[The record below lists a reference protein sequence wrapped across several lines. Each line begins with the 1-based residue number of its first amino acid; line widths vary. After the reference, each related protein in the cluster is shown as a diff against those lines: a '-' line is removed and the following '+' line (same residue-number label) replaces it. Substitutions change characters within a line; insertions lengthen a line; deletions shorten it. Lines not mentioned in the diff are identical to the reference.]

1 MKASRAVGAS
11 IEDQQAEPTAQ
22 SNTIRLL
29 VVDDHPLL
37 PQGLISL
44 VERHPGFSVV
54 AEATN
59 GREAVELIGGIA
71 LTSS

>member
-37 PQGLISL
+37 PQGLIAL